1 MHPLASMRILIFVLL
16 FLSLGSGAGAATEA
30 TSSWKVVQSCEYI
43 PDELI
48 LKLEDEI
55 RPPLAEN
62 ISSLVAGCRQLKTL
76 QLRLNSFGGGIYE
89 TQLIVRVLDQ
99 VKARGIQVI
108 TRVENGD
115 ECDSNCVPLF
125 AQGQKRQAG
134 EVAAFMFH
142 GVASWVVTNVPNA
155 KDTEDMLVMIRR
167 GAKISWLDKLKSQ
180 GVFSEPGMFWMSGK
194 ELVTVESGLVTELLP
209 RRIRSQPYDRTY
221 RAL

>member
-1 MHPLASMRILIFVLL
+1 MKNLAFFLL
-16 FLSLGSGAGAATEA
+16 FLSLNSSAWAASET
-30 TSSWKVVQSCEYI
+30 TSSWKVIQSCEYI
-43 PDELI
+43 TDELI

-62 ISSLVAGCRQLKTL
+62 ISDLIANCPRLKTL

-89 TQLIVRVLDQ
+89 TQLIVSVLDQ
-99 VKARGIQVI
+99 AKSRGITVI

-142 GVASWVVTNVPNA
+142 GVASWVVTNIPNA

-167 GAKISWLDKLKSQ
+167 GAKNSWLEKLKSQ
-180 GVFSEPGMFWMSGK
+180 GVFSEPGMYWMSGK
-194 ELVTVESGLVTELLP
+194 ELVVEGSGLVTELLS
-209 RRIRSQPYDRTY
+209 RRIRSQAYDKTY

>member
-1 MHPLASMRILIFVLL
+1 MI
-16 FLSLGSGAGAATEA
+16 
-30 TSSWKVVQSCEYI
+30 QSCEYI
-43 PDELI
+43 TDELI

-55 RPPLAEN
+55 RPPLAEK
-62 ISSLVAGCRQLKTL
+62 ISDLIANCPQLKTL

-89 TQLIVRVLDQ
+89 TQLIVSVLDQ
-99 VKARGIQVI
+99 AKSRGITVI

-142 GVASWVVTNVPNA
+142 GVASWVVTNIPNA

-167 GAKISWLDKLKSQ
+167 GAKASWLEKLKSQ
-180 GVFSEPGMFWMSGK
+180 GVFSEPGMYWMSGK
-194 ELVTVESGLVTELLP
+194 ELVVEGSGLGTELLP
-209 RRIRSQPYDRTY
+209 RRIRSQAYDRTY